1 MNFLI
6 FPGQGSQRP
15 GFLKPWIENQF
26 FKEQLEHHSDITG
39 LDLVYLGTSAD
50 QEEISQTSVT
60 QPLIVSA
67 SIASARTV
75 FENSALES
83 FSGMAGHSVGEF
95 SAAAVAG
102 VLSDDQALKLV
113 SLRARA
119 MQQSAEKIETGMAA
133 AIGSDPRELKN
144 SLGELQIANF
154 NGANQYVLAG
164 EREELERIKNNP
176 PPGFRIIPLS
186 VSGAFHTEYME
197 EAKEVIR
204 EDFLEIEANDPKTV
218 LLSNRDGKNVDSGQ
232 EFVSALLDQ
241 VSSTV
246 RWDLCMESM
255 SGASAVVE
263 AAPSGVL
270 SNLVKKTIEGVQ
282 VYSLKS
288 PSDSI
293 DLGLND

>member
-1 MNFLI
+1 
-6 FPGQGSQRP
+6 
-15 GFLKPWIENQF
+15 
-26 FKEQLEHHSDITG
+26 
-39 LDLVYLGTSAD
+39 
-50 QEEISQTSVT
+50 
-60 QPLIVSA
+60 
-67 SIASARTV
+67 
-75 FENSALES
+75 
-83 FSGMAGHSVGEF
+83 MAGHSVGEF

-133 AIGSDPRELKN
+133 AIGSDPGELKN

-164 EREELERIKNNP
+164 GREELERIKNDP

-197 EAKEVIR
+197 EAKEAIR
-204 EDFLEIEANDPKTV
+204 EDFLEIEANNPKTV
-218 LLSNRDGKNVDSGQ
+218 LLSNRDGKKVDSGQ

-241 VSSTV
+241 VSSPV

-255 SGASAVVE
+255 SGASTVVE

-270 SNLVKKTIEGVQ
+270 SNLIKKTIEGVQ